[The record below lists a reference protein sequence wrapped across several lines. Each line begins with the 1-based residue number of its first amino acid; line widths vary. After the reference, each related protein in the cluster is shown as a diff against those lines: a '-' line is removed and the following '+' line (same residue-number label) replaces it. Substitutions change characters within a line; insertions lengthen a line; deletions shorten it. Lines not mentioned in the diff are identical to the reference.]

1 MQNKPSRLT
10 LLPLS
15 LVLFFFLAFASR
27 PLAGQLGTGTLN
39 GTITDTTGAA
49 IPGAAITLTDVE
61 TNAQRQILSD
71 KKGYFTIPDVNIGK
85 YKLTA
90 TAAGFSTASK
100 VGIEVTVGAQLTV
113 DLPLAA
119 GGGDT
124 TVTVTTDVQSQ
135 VNSTSAEQ
143 STLIN
148 PTQIKELPLNGR
160 NFEQLILLAPGVQP
174 STGSPKNATYGRSSS
189 FSVSGSRPEGQG
201 ELLDGANI
209 QGFWNRGSGASIIG
223 TSLGIEGIAEFQ
235 TLVGIYGAQFGGN
248 GSVINAVTRSGS
260 NQVHGSVYEFVRNS
274 VFDTR
279 NYFDPTS
286 GPPSFRRN
294 QFGASA
300 GFPIVKDKTFGFI
313 NYEGVRQQLGELL
326 TSNVPN
332 ADARAGYLPCTL
344 GAPGCSALQG
354 AAPAPAPAG
363 KGLQAFPVNAAVA
376 PYLAL
381 FPLPNGADNGDGS
394 ARLTSVAPN
403 PANENYFQA
412 RLDQILSGKDN
423 LSFRYVSDNGS
434 LTDPFPGQQT
444 AGFPESDIQRNR
456 YATIEEKHVFSPKL
470 LNTAR
475 LHFVR
480 NGFAARQQSQNPAF
494 SPLQF
499 LPNVQ
504 YGNIFIASLL
514 PSGSAQEGFG
524 PGISAPRFINTRYAA
539 QDDVYLSLGQHQLQ
553 FGIDVDSVVVNGSNG
568 IFVGGQYTF
577 ATLSS
582 FLTNAASAVVFA
594 APGSNSERNSR
605 QVEASPYLQDDWKLN
620 PHLTLNLGIRYE
632 FASDPIEANG
642 KFVSIL
648 NPATDTTFTPVQHP
662 FGNNPSTKNF
672 DPRVGF
678 AFTPGNGTTAF
689 RGGFG
694 IYHNLIEARSY
705 STGQNVSGAYQ
716 LEVVAGATVP
726 FPNPQ
731 LGRAGAPIA
740 SNQDFYNNT
749 KTPYQME
756 YSFGVQQQLDK
767 ETILTVSYVGNE
779 GRHLLYQV
787 EVNPPVSQICPCFD
801 PFNPAAATL
810 PVGTRYFP
818 VPGAKGYVR
827 GNPNFGALDFQ
838 PSGGTSHYNGL
849 QTSLVRALNHGVQFQ
864 VNYTWSK
871 VTDLSSLTGA
881 NELINGSTQQENPFD
896 RYLDHGPAAF
906 DTRNVGTA
914 NVVYQL
920 PKHGENRLVNGWE
933 ASLLVQLRSGTPYN
947 IVEGFDRAN
956 FNDGTEI
963 ERPNLVG
970 NPNVGGRVAAN
981 PTCAAPATVHNKTNW
996 YNPCAVAVQPIGTF
1010 GNERRDQFVAPGFKD
1025 FDLALVKATRIRE
1038 GMSLELRAELFNLFN
1053 HTNLGFPNLVAISGA
1068 PATPLNVPGSPAAG
1082 AVTLNQIVQYN
1093 PAAGSFNNTNGTS
1106 RQAQFAAKFL
1116 F

>member
-1 MQNKPSRLT
+1 MSNKPLRCT
-10 LLPLS
+10 LPLFAF
-15 LVLFFFLAFASR
+15 VLSVVLLLWAHPMLA
-27 PLAGQLGTGTLN
+27 QLGTGTLN
-39 GTITDTTGAA
+39 GTVTDPSGAA
-49 IPGAAITLTDVE
+49 IPNAALTLTDE
-61 TNAQRQILSD
+61 GTNAQRKIVAD
-71 KKGYFTIPDVNIGK
+71 KKGFFTIPDVNIGH
-85 YKLTA
+85 YRLTA
-90 TAAGFSTASK
+90 TASGFSTATK
-100 VGIEVTVGAQLTV
+100 RGIEVTVGAQLTV
-113 DLPLAA
+113 DLPLAV
-119 GGGDT
+119 GSGDT
-124 TVTVTTDVQSQ
+124 VVTVSTDVQSE
-135 VNSTSAEQ
+135 VNSTSGEQ

-174 STGSPKNATYGRSSS
+174 STGSPKNATYGRSAS
-189 FSVSGSRPEGQG
+189 FSVSGSRPEGQA

-235 TLVGIYGAQFGGN
+235 TLTGIYGAQFGGN
-248 GSVINAVTRSGS
+248 GSVINAVTRSGT

-274 VFDTR
+274 VFDSR
-279 NYFDPTS
+279 NYFDPIS

-294 QFGASA
+294 QFGASL
-300 GFPIVKDKTFGFI
+300 GFPIFKDKTFGFI

-326 TSNVPN
+326 VSNVPD
-332 ADARAGYLPCTL
+332 ADARAGYLPCNL
-344 GAPGCSALQG
+344 GPASCSAVQG

-363 KGLQAFPVNAAVA
+363 KGLQNYGVNAAVG

-381 FPLPNGADNGDGS
+381 FPVANGTDNGDGS

-403 PANENYFQA
+403 PANENYFQS
-412 RLDQILSGKDN
+412 RLDQTLSAKDT

-434 LTDPFPGQQT
+434 LTDPFPGQLV

-456 YATIEEKHVFSPKL
+456 YATIEEKHVFSSRL

-480 NGFAARQQSQNPAF
+480 NGFAARQQAQNPAF
-494 SPLQF
+494 AALQF

-504 YGNIFIASLL
+504 YGAIFIASLL
-514 PSGSAQEGFG
+514 PSGSAQQGFG
-524 PGISAPRFINTRYAA
+524 PAISAPRFITNRYTA

-553 FGIDVDSVVVNGSNG
+553 FGIDVDSDVVNGSNG

-577 ATLSS
+577 ANLSS

-594 APGSNSERNSR
+594 APGSNAERNPR
-605 QVEASPYLQDDWKLN
+605 QIEASPYIQDDWKVSQ
-620 PHLTLNLGIRYE
+620 HLTVNLGLRYL
-632 FASDPIEANG
+632 FASNPIEANN
-642 KFVSIL
+642 KYVALINPTTDAAFV
-648 NPATDTTFTPVQHP
+648 PVQHA
-662 FGNNPSTKNF
+662 FGSNPSLKNF
-672 DPRVGF
+672 DPRFGF
-678 AFTPGNGTTAF
+678 AYAPGNGTTSF

-694 IYHNLIEARSY
+694 IYHDLIEARSY
-705 STGQNVSGAYQ
+705 NNGQNTVGAYHLQ
-716 LEVVAGATVP
+716 VIAGAGVP
-726 FPNPQ
+726 FPNPL
-731 LGRAGAPIA
+731 LGHAGAPIA
-740 SNQDFYNNT
+740 SNLDFYNNT

-756 YSFGVQQQLDK
+756 YSLGFQQQLDK
-767 ETILTVSYVGNE
+767 QTVLNVSYVGNE
-779 GRHLLYQV
+779 GRHLFFQV
-787 EVNPPVSQICPCFD
+787 ENNPPVSQICPCFD

-810 PVGTRYFP
+810 PAGTRYFP

-838 PSGGTSHYNGL
+838 PSAGTSHYHSL
-849 QTSLVRALNHGVQFQ
+849 QTSLVRSLSHGVQFQ

-871 VTDLSSLTGA
+871 ALDLSSLTGA

-896 RYLDHGPAAF
+896 RRLDYGPAAF
-906 DTRNVGTA
+906 DTRHVGNA

-920 PKHGENRLVNGWE
+920 PKHGENRFINGWE
-933 ASLLVQLRSGTPYN
+933 STLLVQLRSGTPYN
-947 IVEGFDRAN
+947 VVEGFDRAN

-970 NPNVGGRVAAN
+970 NPNVGGTVAAN

-996 YNPCAVAVQPIGTF
+996 YNPCAFAVQPIGTF
-1010 GNERRDQFVAPGFKD
+1010 GNERRDQFVAPGFKNFD
-1025 FDLALVKATRIRE
+1025 FALVKNTRIRE
-1038 GMSLELRAELFNLFN
+1038 GMSLELRGELFNLFN
-1053 HTNLGFPNLVAISGA
+1053 HTNLGFPNLVAIQGA

-1082 AVTLNQIVQYN
+1082 AVTLNQIVGYN
-1093 PAAGSFNNTNGTS
+1093 PAAGSFNSTNGTS